1 MKQKYVAALLS
12 IMVVVACS
20 VNQKPVST
28 DNGTLQTGAEQMNK
42 YLGYLKG
49 KRVAMMANQTTVVG
63 NVHLVDTLRKRGINI
78 VKVFGPEHGF
88 RGNASAGAKVADEV
102 DSATGIPLISL
113 YGGKS
118 KPSKEDLADVD
129 VLIYDLQD
137 VGCRFYTNINALAKM
152 MEACADN
159 KKELLILDRPNPNG
173 YFIDGPILDMKFK
186 SGIGQF
192 PIPITHGLT
201 IGEFATMLNGEGW
214 LANGVVCPFKL
225 VPVANYRHSMPYTLP
240 VRPSPNLNTQQSII
254 LYPSL
259 CLFEGTI
266 ISQGRGTYFPFTI
279 LGSPKL
285 EGKYTFSFTPTG
297 IKGMAETPLHMN
309 QTCYGLDLRSI
320 DQKEI
325 MQAGKINLQWMMELY
340 RAYPEPEKFFDY
352 KQSNQ
357 MGNIDKLAG
366 VAEFKEQIKQGISED
381 SIRRTWE
388 PGLQAY
394 RAKRAKYLIYPD

>member
-309 QTCYGLDLRSI
+309 QTCYGLDLRTI